1 MATSKKR
8 FKARDILGKE
18 HFIFANNLE
27 EARDKAQEEHGPF
40 TSVKEYGNL
49 PSEEENDGKSEI
61 HWNKSYSYQEAFI

>member
-1 MATSKKR
+1 MATSIKR

-18 HFIFANNLE
+18 HFIFADNLE

-49 PSEEENDGKSEI
+49 PSEEENDG
-61 HWNKSYSYQEAFI
+61 